1 MARALEIKSIS
12 QILTESCVSFL
23 FMELRLGS
31 CRFGFASCV
40 NCDRKCE
47 YEEEEESEY
56 VDFWD
61 DMGRCYFDQVRALG
75 EGEVDVGVVAV
86 FSYYAAN

>member
-1 MARALEIKSIS
+1 
-12 QILTESCVSFL
+12 
-23 FMELRLGS
+23 MELRLGS

-47 YEEEEESEY
+47 YEEEQESEH

-61 DMGRCYFDQVRALG
+61 DTSRCYFGLVTLG
-75 EGEVDVGVVAV
+75 ETEVDAGAVAV
-86 FSYYAAN
+86 FNNCAFR